1 MLDQVRYD
9 EGGPWIPLTPSETEP
24 AWDRDGMHSGI
35 GGLAHAL
42 AAIAA
47 TRPWTAEE
55 SALAAAIGERLRA
68 VTPTATDV
76 TYFDG
81 LVSHLQCLVLLGEPG
96 AEACVDRLL
105 ELAPDGLAR
114 HERRHARDRRRSS
127 RGRCTAVETGCA
139 RGAELATYAADRLLA
154 EAEETP
160 AGLNWLFVPR
170 RLVPPDKLDDGRPV
184 EMPNWSH
191 GLAGIAGALARAGVA
206 LARPDLVE
214 AARRGAEHLVT
225 LADPASLADGGLAV
239 PRRIPHKPDHDEY
252 TWNWCHGPAGTLALF
267 EALDAAGVPDVA
279 GEPPTAWVA
288 RCLHSLRTSG
298 IPERRWPG
306 FWDNDGR
313 CCGTAGVGVGACCLT
328 TATSRSTLADD
339 LVARAYVE
347 GDRAYWRF
355 TEHRN
360 PEPLLPPGVG
370 WMQGAAGI
378 AGFLFEVSRSVAS
391 AQSRSSRWTAFS
403 IWAAVS
409 AAEVRPVTQP
419 TRAESQTSPMTRAM
433 AMSSSVSS
441 VVAGVH
447 GAGEHRGEQHADV
460 VDLGLARRRRRT

>member
-1 MLDQVRYD
+1 MATSDRYRQIAEAAWRWVLDQVRYD
-9 EGGPWIPLTPSETEP
+9 EGGPWIPLTPAATEP
-24 AWDRDGMHSGI
+24 EWDRDGMHSGI

-42 AAIAA
+42 AVISA
-47 TRPWTAEE
+47 TRTWTDQE

-68 VTPTATDV
+68 VTPAATDV

-81 LVSHLQCLVLLGEPG
+81 LVSHLQSLELLGEPG
-96 AEACVDRLL
+96 ADACVDRLL
-105 ELAPDGLAR
+105 ELAPDGWPDGNDATL
-114 HERRHARDRRRSS
+114 
-127 RGRCTAVETGCA
+127 GTAAIVLGGLTAIEADCA
-139 RGAELATYAADRLLA
+139 RGAELAAYAADRLLA

-170 RLVPPDKLDDGRPV
+170 RHVPPDKLDDGRPV

-191 GLAGIAGALARAGVA
+191 GLAGIAAALARAGVA

-214 AARRGAEHLVT
+214 ASRRGAEHLVT

-239 PRRIPHKPDHDEY
+239 PRRIPHKEGHDEY

-267 EALDAAGVPDVA
+267 EALDAAGVPDVS
-279 GEPPTAWVA
+279 GEPPTDWVA
-288 RCLHSLRTSG
+288 RCLHSLHTSG

-313 CCGTAGVGVGACCLT
+313 CCGTAGVGAAVLPHDPDFA
-328 TATSRSTLADD
+328 TALADD
-339 LVARAYVE
+339 LVDRAYVE

-360 PEPLLPPGVG
+360 AEPLLPPGVG

-378 AGFLFEVSRSVAS
+378 AGFLFEVSR
-391 AQSRSSRWTAFS
+391 
-403 IWAAVS
+403 
-409 AAEVRPVTQP
+409 
-419 TRAESQTSPMTRAM
+419 
-433 AMSSSVSS
+433 
-441 VVAGVH
+441 
-447 GAGEHRGEQHADV
+447 
-460 VDLGLARRRRRT
+460 